1 MSQPAPDDRAVLVQ
15 TIRAQLAVLSE
26 LDVAPLVAGLSLTDL
41 RRVVRAL
48 ALLCAA
54 LQAPDA
60 ELRERP
66 TSPANSAILDRDT
79 PPRSGR

>member
-1 MSQPAPDDRAVLVQ
+1 MSQPAPDDRAVLIQ

-48 ALLCAA
+48 ALLCTAF
-54 LQAPDA
+54 QAPDA